1 MPLRTLRARKR
12 DIRTI
17 PVTFRADL
25 YGALHPAGRPDTPDR
40 PLDRRHRRRFY
51 WPYKVSGHGE
61 TAERR
66 VAPRCPPDGP
76 AAPPAVPRRQPDEE
90 IRVKAPELAAVVAK
104 ALAAVG
110 SDVMFGVPGG
120 GNNLEMI
127 GAAEAAGIRFVLA
140 HGETAATIMAATYG
154 DLTRRPAACIVTRGP
169 GAASAVNGA
178 AHALLDRQPL
188 LLLTDAVSSAERQR
202 ISHQRLDQTTMFA
215 AVTKSSGP
223 LGRHDA
229 AGTVDGALA
238 MATQAPP
245 GPVHLDFD
253 PSATDAVASRP
264 PAPAASPESAVER
277 LLGYVAA
284 SRRPVILLGV
294 GARAAVDEVR
304 GLVRGTD
311 IPVLMTYRAKGIV
324 PDSWPNS
331 GGLLTGAT
339 VEASIL
345 EAADLIVTI
354 GLDTVELIPNPWPY
368 AAPVVALSSWPE
380 DSPYF
385 AAQVEVVGDLGAL
398 TGRLRLADEWPA
410 GFATGERAKGVAR
423 LVDGPA
429 PDGGPAPE
437 NGPAS
442 QNGIAPQE
450 VVARTRAHAP
460 AGTIATVDAGAHMLA
475 AMPLWDTEDVDEV
488 LISSGLATMGFAL
501 PAAIAAAL
509 ARPDRRTVCFVGDGG
524 LGMALAELETVA
536 RLGLP
541 ITVVVFNDSALSL
554 IAVKQKPDGH
564 GGSGAIAYRE
574 TDFAR
579 IGEGSGIPSV
589 RVERTDDLDRA
600 LVRTFATDGPALLD
614 VRVDPRGYPHV
625 LDAIRGPRK
634 G

>member
-1 MPLRTLRARKR
+1 M
-12 DIRTI
+12 
-17 PVTFRADL
+17 
-25 YGALHPAGRPDTPDR
+25 
-40 PLDRRHRRRFY
+40 
-51 WPYKVSGHGE
+51 
-61 TAERR
+61 
-66 VAPRCPPDGP
+66 
-76 AAPPAVPRRQPDEE
+76 
-90 IRVKAPELAAVVAK
+90 KAPELAAVAAK
-104 ALAAVG
+104 ALSDVG
-110 SDVMFGVPGG
+110 SDIMFGVPGG

-140 HGETAATIMAATYG
+140 HGETAATIMAAVYG

-178 AHALLDRQPL
+178 AQALLDRQPL

-202 ISHQRLDQTTMFA
+202 VSHQRLDQTAMLA
-215 AVTKSSGP
+215 AVTKSSGT

-229 AGTVDGALA
+229 VGTIEGALA
-238 MATQAPP
+238 LAIEAPP

-253 PSATDAVASRP
+253 PAATSAVVSP
-264 PAPAASPESAVER
+264 LPAPAASPEAATER

-284 SRRPVILLGV
+284 SRRPAILLGV
-294 GARAAVDEVR
+294 GARGASAQIRD
-304 GLVRGTD
+304 LVRGTG

-339 VEASIL
+339 VEAPIL
-345 EAADLIVTI
+345 EAADLLVAI
-354 GLDTVELIPNPWPY
+354 GLDTVELIPNAWAY
-368 AAPVVALSSWPE
+368 EAPVVSLSSWPE

-398 TGRLRLADEWPA
+398 VGRLTLADGWPA
-410 GFATGERAKGVAR
+410 GFAADERGRGVAR

-429 PDGGPAPE
+429 PEDGLAPTD
-437 NGPAS
+437 
-442 QNGIAPQE
+442 
-450 VVARTRAHAP
+450 VVARTRAIAP

-475 AMPLWDTEDVDEV
+475 AMPLWDTEEPDEV

-501 PAAIAAAL
+501 PAAVAAAL
-509 ARPDRRTVCFVGDGG
+509 AYPDRRTVCFVGDGG

-554 IAVKQKPDGH
+554 IALKQKSDGH
-564 GGSGAIAYRE
+564 GGSGATAYRE
-574 TDFAR
+574 TDFAM

-589 RVERTDDLDRA
+589 RVARGDDLDRELA
-600 LVRTFATDGPALLD
+600 RTFAADGPALLD
-614 VRVDPRGYPHV
+614 VRVDPRGYPHIMT
-625 LDAIRGPRK
+625 AIRGPRQR
-634 G
+634 